1 MTGITMM
8 EITPMTNVSLPE
20 PPKETAQERARH
32 QARAAKIVR
41 DQNRIHIQQ
50 LAGKLLDAFDRVLNA
65 VQAPPDNKPSRATV
79 RRQTANLL
87 GLPKLCANNTCRR
100 AHCCRGQPLDCL
112 RTVVFLLPPEMIE
125 NLALTRRRKRARGQ
139 SIFRSSPRKRGPRA
153 RHSGFPL
160 SRE

>member
-1 MTGITMM
+1 M
-8 EITPMTNVSLPE
+8 ELIPMTNFALPE
-20 PPKETAQERARH
+20 PPKESPQERARH

-50 LAGKLLDAFDRVLNA
+50 LAGKVLDGFDRLLNA
-65 VQAPPDNKPSRATV
+65 VQAPPDKKASRAIV

-87 GLPKLCANNTCRR
+87 GLSKLCANVACRR
-100 AHCCRGQPLDCL
+100 ARCCRGEPLDCL
-112 RTVVFLLPPEMIE
+112 RTTLFLLPPEMIE
-125 NLALTRRRKRARGQ
+125 SLALTHRRKGSRGP

-153 RHSGFPL
+153 KHSGFPL